1 MEETTFTWT
10 VLIQNQLDFNK
21 AIFTKEDVLEITAIW
36 YPFFVVL
43 LIIIF
48 FYKIL
53 TLQNPKKYT
62 FF

>member
-1 MEETTFTWT
+1 MEETNSWHT
-10 VLIQNQLDFNK
+10 VIVQNQLDFNK
-21 AIFTKEDVLEITAIW
+21 PIFSKSDVIEITAIW
-36 YPFFVVL
+36 YPFFIII

-53 TLQNPKKYT
+53 TLKTPTKYT